1 MLTQESDDFRL
12 ASLWLIRKEHVT
24 GLWQQHK
31 SCTRDAL
38 CENLS
43 ISRRNKTIAIAMHDE
58 RWHTDL
64 MQAAEC
70 FPVAYQIA

>member
-12 ASLWLIRKEHVT
+12 ASLWLIRKKHVSSV
-24 GLWQQHK
+24 WYQYK

-38 CENLS
+38 RKNFS
-43 ISRRNKTIAIAMHDE
+43 ISRRNKTIAIAMNDE
-58 RWHTDL
+58 RWHLDL

-70 FPVAYQIA
+70 FPATYRL